1 MEHTSQEHLA
11 ICEDTLVT
19 LISSGLQ
26 QDLFMKETI
35 VRFMDNLI
43 AISKDVDS
51 LSLRETT
58 AGVIMS
64 ELLMKAVNLHTGVD
78 NA

>member
-1 MEHTSQEHLA
+1 MEHTPQEHLT

-19 LISSGLQ
+19 LIASGLQ

-43 AISKDVDS
+43 AISKDIDS

>member
-1 MEHTSQEHLA
+1 
-11 ICEDTLVT
+11 
-19 LISSGLQ
+19 
-26 QDLFMKETI
+26 
-35 VRFMDNLI
+35 MDNLI

-58 AGVIMS
+58 VGVIMS